1 MKRIVFEFNNVEDAK
16 QFLIFL
22 IDSGISF
29 IVLDM
34 FKIIYEI
41 ETTEISIKDSVQY
54 GIDFLK
60 ENGITNFEIK

>member
-41 ETTEISIKDSVQY
+41 ETTEISIKDSIQY
-54 GIDFLK
+54 GKDFLK